1 REPDARRRHDRGV
14 RRHPSLDH
22 RVGAVRPRRPG
33 GAGGRGP
40 PAGGVAGVADGSPA
54 AGVVPGRPG
63 ARRVPGRGR
72 RPAPLR
78 LSWLRRRV
86 RPTGRPPAAGAHRAG
101 TRAGRKEYLMS
112 AASDLLLVV
121 SVLAYLAA
129 MVAHA
134 AQSALRERGAPTPA
148 AARQPAMS
156 GVPAAAAAPASP
168 VVERG
173 APRPVSASGPP
184 AGDRPPRVAR
194 LVERVALATFVLAA
208 AAHAATTVTRGLAA
222 QRVPWGNMY
231 EFLLSAT
238 LIGAI

>member
-1 REPDARRRHDRGV
+1 
-14 RRHPSLDH
+14 
-22 RVGAVRPRRPG
+22 
-33 GAGGRGP
+33 
-40 PAGGVAGVADGSPA
+40 
-54 AGVVPGRPG
+54 
-63 ARRVPGRGR
+63 
-72 RPAPLR
+72 
-78 LSWLRRRV
+78 
-86 RPTGRPPAAGAHRAG
+86 
-101 TRAGRKEYLMS
+101 RAGRKEYLMS

-134 AQSALRERGAPTPA
+134 AQSALRERARPA
-148 AARQPAMS
+148 AAVAAERQPAMS

-194 LVERVALATFVLAA
+194 LVERVALSTFVLAV

-238 LIGAI
+238 LIGATARPLVRFRHPAARHPGLY